1 MKNLKNRLHSAEY
14 ELANMKEYLNEVL
27 NEVATIKKGQ

>member
-1 MKNLKNRLHSAEY
+1 
-14 ELANMKEYLNEVL
+14 MKEYLNEVL